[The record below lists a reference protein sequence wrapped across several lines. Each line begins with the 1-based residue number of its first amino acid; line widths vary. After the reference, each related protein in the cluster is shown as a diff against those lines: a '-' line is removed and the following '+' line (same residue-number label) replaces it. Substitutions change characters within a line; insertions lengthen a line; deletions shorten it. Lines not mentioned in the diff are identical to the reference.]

1 MSSISEEIRE
11 IEQEIARLYRRK
23 RVLEEEQQRQW
34 EKMFPPMTAKVDE
47 RPDYIRIAENPG
59 PEWMADSEINYDY
72 LIDNVLWG

>member
-34 EKMFPPMTAKVDE
+34 EKMFPPMTA
-47 RPDYIRIAENPG
+47 ASNPI
-59 PEWMADSEINYDY
+59 WMADSEINYDY
-72 LIDNVLWG
+72 LVDNVLWG

>member
-1 MSSISEEIRE
+1 MSNISEEIRE
-11 IEQEIARLYRRK
+11 IEQEIARLYRKK
-23 RVLEEEQQRQW
+23 RALEEEQQRQW